1 MTLFPT
7 DFLCLQH
14 DGGGAV
20 GGGRVAAISIRQA
33 GLARVAK
40 DCIPGANVAQA
51 ARTAM
56 PNLV

>member
-1 MTLFPT
+1 MTLFPA
-7 DFLCLQH
+7 DFFVYSMM
-14 DGGGAV
+14 GGGC
-20 GGGRVAAISIRQA
+20 GRGAVAAISIRQA

-40 DCIPGANVAQA
+40 DCIPGANMAQA